1 MTKTWPW
8 VCSLSLATSGTLKSP
23 IEGLLWLWS
32 ELSELWARLS
42 VRQMSGENAA
52 PSNVAA
58 NVTARIAFIFLLQV
72 CWSLVHKLLC
82 RIKRGANICVCR
94 SHPIVLFDFY
104 PC

>member
-1 MTKTWPW
+1 MTNTWPW

-42 VRQMSGENAA
+42 VRQMFGENAA

-58 NVTARIAFIFLLQV
+58 NVTARIAFIISPSSLLV
-72 CWSLVHKLLC
+72 VHQPEQARPLLFG
-82 RIKRGANICVCR
+82 RQSSRTFER
-94 SHPIVLFDFY
+94 LSTTD
-104 PC
+104 